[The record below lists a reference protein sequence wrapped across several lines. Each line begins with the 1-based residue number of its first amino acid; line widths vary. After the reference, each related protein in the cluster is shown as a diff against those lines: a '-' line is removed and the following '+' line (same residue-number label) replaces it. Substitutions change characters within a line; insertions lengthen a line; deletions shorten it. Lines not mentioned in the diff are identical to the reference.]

1 MGSFGEAVFIKMN
14 NSENI
19 PIHYVIMTRYDEVK
33 NCVLIEL
40 AVSDLEL
47 A

>member
-1 MGSFGEAVFIKMN
+1 MN

-33 NCVLIEL
+33 NCVLIYDCDREDMIEL